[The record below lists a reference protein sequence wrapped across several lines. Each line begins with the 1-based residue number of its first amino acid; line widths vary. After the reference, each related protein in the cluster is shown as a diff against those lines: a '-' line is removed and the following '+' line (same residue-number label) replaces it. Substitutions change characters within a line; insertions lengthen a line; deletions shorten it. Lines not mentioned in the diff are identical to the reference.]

1 MFQMKRKLGEE
12 EDGKGE
18 EAKEKPFT
26 ESDSS
31 GHFAVKIIIISVVLI
46 YSAG

>member
-1 MFQMKRKLGEE
+1 MKRKLRK

-18 EAKEKPFT
+18 EAKEKPFM

-31 GHFAVKIIIISVVLI
+31 GHFPVKIIIISFVLI
-46 YSAG
+46 YSDG

>member
-1 MFQMKRKLGEE
+1 MKWKLGEE
-12 EDGKGE
+12 EDGKGK
-18 EAKEKPFT
+18 EAEKKPFV

-31 GHFAVKIIIISVVLI
+31 GHFPVKIIIISFVLI